1 MELMQLEML
10 VAAVEEGGI
19 QAAAER
25 VFRTQPAVSIA
36 LRKLE
41 EELGA
46 AIFDRTHRR
55 KYELTEAGRVL
66 YEHARRML
74 ALRDETIRSI
84 NELQHVQRGNLRIAA
99 PERLLAGVLADLL
112 AAFGRRRPD
121 AAVESLRQPAHRI
134 PVSLRMRHLDF
145 AILAFRPA
153 DEGFEAAR
161 LAEDPLVLLV
171 HASHRFARLE
181 AVRIRDLAGEKFI
194 GHQLDSPARRRVI
207 DAFREQRTP
216 LHFHR
221 ELPAL
226 DQIIDLVARNQGVA
240 ILPQTSLRGAGA
252 RAELAALRIEELAD
266 DRAIWLISL
275 RDSPYSPLAREFQT
289 FVRDR

>member
-10 VAAVEEGGI
+10 VAAVEEGSI

-55 KYELTEAGRVL
+55 KYELTEAGRIL
-66 YEHARRML
+66 YAQARRML
-74 ALRDETIRSI
+74 ALRDEAIRSV
-84 NELQHVQRGNLRIAA
+84 NERQHLQRGNLRIGA
-99 PERLLAGVLADLL
+99 PERLFASLLPDLL
-112 AAFGRRRPD
+112 AAFARHRPE

-145 AILAFRPA
+145 ALLPFRPDEEIFDAAHLA
-153 DEGFEAAR
+153 D
-161 LAEDPLVLLV
+161 DPLVLIV
-171 HASHRFARLE
+171 PPSHRLAR
-181 AVRIRDLAGEKFI
+181 RSSISIPDLAGEKFI
-194 GHQLDSPARRRVI
+194 GHQLDSPARQRVL

-216 LHFHR
+216 LHLLR
-221 ELPAL
+221 EVASL
-226 DQIIDLVARNQGVA
+226 DQIREQVAKGHGLG
-240 ILPQTSLRGAGA
+240 ILPRLSLGDAAARG
-252 RAELAALRIEELAD
+252 EIVPLRIEDLAA
-266 DRAIWLISL
+266 DRAVWLISL
-275 RDSPYSPLAREFQT
+275 KDSLYAPLALEFQT
-289 FVRDR
+289 FVR